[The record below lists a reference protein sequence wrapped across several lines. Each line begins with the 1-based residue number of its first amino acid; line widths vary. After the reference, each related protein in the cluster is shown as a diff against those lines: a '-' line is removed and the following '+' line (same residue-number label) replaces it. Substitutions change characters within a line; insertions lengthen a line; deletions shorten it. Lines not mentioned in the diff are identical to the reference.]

1 MNEIRK
7 TGLTTG
13 PTQSIIDT
21 GIENAVGFAID
32 WISELM
38 FFSSTGAM
46 EHISVCNMKGEYTA
60 FIITESLRKVS
71 SLAVHPTE

>member
-21 GIENAVGFAID
+21 GIENAIGFAID
-32 WISELM
+32 WISGLM
-38 FFSSTGAM
+38 FFSSSGIM

-60 FIITESLRKVS
+60 FIITENLRKVS
-71 SLAVHPTE
+71 GLAVFPSE